1 MSGPEIKTFAHRAD
15 GPSLAATV
23 LGGSGRSFLAE
34 QRSGGMLPRCIPTMG
49 LEISRRLEP
58 PPDKADAPRSVG
70 RLVAAVVIFAAGAG
84 WFFLLH

>member
-1 MSGPEIKTFAHRAD
+1 
-15 GPSLAATV
+15 
-23 LGGSGRSFLAE
+23 
-34 QRSGGMLPRCIPTMG
+34 MLPRYIPTMG

-58 PPDKADAPRSVG
+58 PPDKAKAPRSVG